1 MTGKP
6 AKIAG
11 EPVKIIGVPTK
22 RVGWAIKII
31 ATPVKIIGEPIQKV
45 GEPMKVIGEPFIEVS
60 WPVQNKAR
68 PGFCRAGF
76 VSVWFKY
83 YSLSGNLLSLPLLAN
98 LLFHVSTSL
107 IARSR
112 AVSFCL
118 DISRLDL

>member
-60 WPVQNKAR
+60 WPVKIKPALDFA
-68 PGFCRAGF
+68 GRALLVYGLNIILCP
-76 VSVWFKY
+76 VIY
-83 YSLSGNLLSLPLLAN
+83 YHSLCWQTCCSMYPHLSLPGPGQYH
-98 LLFHVSTSL
+98 FVW
-107 IARSR
+107 I
-112 AVSFCL
+112 FPG
-118 DISRLDL
+118 